1 MKDTVV
7 AVEEQEE
14 GEEGE
19 GGTMHMVTETT
30 GDKKALFSNKL
41 FCS

>member
-7 AVEEQEE
+7 AVEEE
-14 GEEGE
+14 GEED
-19 GGTMHMVTETT
+19 TMHMVTETT